1 MAILKCKPWG
11 TDQGEYVL
19 VDSADWIE
27 GFHHL
32 VDEPDEPNSTDVP
45 DSTDA
50 PTLDS
55 KPSKR
60 GNNS

>member
-27 GFHHL
+27 GFHQL
-32 VDEPDEPNSTDVP
+32 VDDPDVP

-60 GNNS
+60 GDNS